1 MKNLS
6 KLKKFKYNGDNLL
19 ELVEIV
25 ASLEKSSPNEKWLFD
40 CQKWIDKPISFEDAM
55 KGIHCEPIIYE
66 SVYHTKEE
74 AVEWI
79 AARDCDFDRHYTG
92 MTTRVRRRSCYYIV
106 NIHIW

>member
-40 CQKWIDKPISFEDAM
+40 CQRIIDKPISFEDVM
-55 KGIHCEPIIYE
+55 KGHYIGSTIC
-66 SVYHTKEE
+66 HTKEE

>member
-40 CQKWIDKPISFEDAM
+40 CQRCISNQSISFEDVM
-55 KGIHCEPIIYE
+55 NSKSFIYE

-74 AVEWI
+74 VVEWI

-92 MTTRVRRRSCYYIV
+92 MTTRVYRRGSNYIV
-106 NIHIW
+106 NISIR